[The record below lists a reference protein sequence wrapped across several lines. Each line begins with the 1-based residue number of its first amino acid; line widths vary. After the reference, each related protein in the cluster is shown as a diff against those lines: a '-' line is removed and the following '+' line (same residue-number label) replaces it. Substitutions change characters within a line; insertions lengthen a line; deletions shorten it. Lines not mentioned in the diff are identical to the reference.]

1 MKISK
6 SARRNAKQLFRC
18 CVTDGALDEGRVREV
33 VRKMGELR
41 PRGCMPILSHFRR
54 LVKLELD
61 RRTARVDSAVPL
73 TPELTAKITNELNQ
87 TYGRGLNILVAQ
99 DPGLVGGLRI
109 KVGSEVYD
117 GSIQGRLRKLAE
129 TF

>member
-6 SARRNAKQLFRC
+6 SARRHAKQLFRRC
-18 CVTDGALDEGRVREV
+18 MIDGVLDGGRVREA
-33 VRKMGELR
+33 VRKLGELK
-41 PRGCMPILSHFRR
+41 PRGYMPILSHFHR

-73 TPELTAKITNELNQ
+73 TPELAARISSDLNQ
-87 TYGRGLNILVAQ
+87 IYGRGLNISVAQ
-99 DPGLVGGLRI
+99 DPALVGGLRI
-109 KVGSEVYD
+109 KVGSDVYD
-117 GSIQGRLRKLAE
+117 GSIQRRLRKLTE